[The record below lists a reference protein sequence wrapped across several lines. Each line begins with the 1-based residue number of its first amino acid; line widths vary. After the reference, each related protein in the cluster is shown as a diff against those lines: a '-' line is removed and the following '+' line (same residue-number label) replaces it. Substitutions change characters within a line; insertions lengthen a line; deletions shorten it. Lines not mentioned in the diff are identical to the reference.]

1 MRDSEVALFPLKT
14 VLYPGGPLALRI
26 FEPRYVDMVKR
37 CVSDNTG
44 FGVVAIERGQEAGPA
59 TTHEIGTLAR
69 IVDWYSESDGLL
81 GIVVIGAQRFR
92 ILDSRVQED
101 GLRVGHVEMLPDEE
115 KQPVPQQFRYMA
127 ELLESIVDQLGE
139 QYALID
145 KDFHNASWLGYR
157 FAEILPVE
165 LADRQQYLES
175 DDALAR
181 LAGLAP
187 ILDALSVDEAR

>member
-37 CVSDNTG
+37 CALDDAG
-44 FGVVAIERGQEAGPA
+44 FGVVAIESGQEAGPA
-59 TTHEIGTLAR
+59 TTHEVGTLAR
-69 IVDWYSESDGLL
+69 IIDWYSESSGLL
-81 GIVVIGAQRFR
+81 GIVVVGTQRFR
-92 ILDSRVQED
+92 ILESRVRED
-101 GLRVGHVEMLPDEE
+101 GLRVGRIEMLPDEQR
-115 KQPVPQQFRYMA
+115 QPVPQQFRYMA

-145 KDFHNASWLGYR
+145 KDFQDASWLGYR

-165 LADRQQYLES
+165 LSDRQQYLES